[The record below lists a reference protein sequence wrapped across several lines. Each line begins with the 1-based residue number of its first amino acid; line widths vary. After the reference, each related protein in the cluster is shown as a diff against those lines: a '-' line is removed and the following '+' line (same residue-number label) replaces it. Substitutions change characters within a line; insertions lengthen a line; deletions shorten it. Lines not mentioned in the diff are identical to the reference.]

1 MSTDLHRRHWL
12 RHSAWLLAAGTVW
25 APALAHTGATP
36 PGPAP
41 TTDTPDSLPGRVR
54 LAAAWR
60 SHGDTPDCGRDC
72 DQVGVLE
79 LDWTARTVR
88 VAASLPVQGR
98 AHGLL
103 AEADGGFLA
112 VATRPGRWLLRCD
125 AQGRLVTRH
134 RLDDETPLR
143 TLGGHVLSSADGQWL
158 YTTETDTRDGSGW
171 IGVRD
176 RHTLQRVAQWPTHG
190 LDPHHLT
197 LDASGALLVL
207 NGGIPRTADGK
218 AVRLHTMDPSLVR
231 LDPHSGTLLGQWRL
245 DDPRLSLRHLA
256 WSLPPEAGQPPVLG
270 IALQTQQDEPAERRD
285 APVLALWD
293 GQALRLANRRPA
305 AAGYG
310 GDIAPGPG
318 GGFIVSGQRVGE
330 GLLWHPDAPDRWT
343 TIAKLTEPCA
353 LAAWPGRGGVLMA
366 AGRGIGFWHPSLPP
380 AMLPW
385 PMAMAPDNHWIVL
398 G

>member
-1 MSTDLHRRHWL
+1 MRTDLHRRSLLQHIT
-12 RHSAWLLAAGTVW
+12 WLLAAGTVW
-25 APALAHTGATP
+25 APAVAQTAAAPVATSSATP
-36 PGPAP
+36 PP
-41 TTDTPDSLPGRVR
+41 RVR

-60 SHGDTPDCGRDC
+60 SHGNTPDCGRDC

-79 LDWTARTVR
+79 IDWTARSVR

-112 VATRPGRWLLRCD
+112 VASRPGRWLLRCD
-125 AQGRLVTRH
+125 VQGQLVARH
-134 RLDDETPLR
+134 LIDSENPLR
-143 TLGGHVLSSADGQWL
+143 TLGGHVLASADEQWL

-176 RHTLQRVAQWPTHG
+176 RRTLQRVAQWPTHG

-207 NGGIPRTADGK
+207 NGGIPRTASGQK
-218 AVRLHTMDPSLVR
+218 TRLDAMDPSLVR
-231 LDPHSGTLLGQWRL
+231 LDPRSGALLGQWRL

-256 WSLPPEAGQPPVLG
+256 WGRAVAADDRGPARAPLLG
-270 IALQTQQDEPAERRD
+270 IALQAEHDDAARRRD
-285 APVLALWD
+285 APLLALWD
-293 GQALRLANRRPA
+293 GQDLRLANRSVA
-305 AAGYG
+305 GAGYA

-318 GGFIVSGQRVGE
+318 GGFIVSGQRSHE
-330 GLLWHPDAPDRWT
+330 GLLWHPDAPERWT
-343 TIAKLTEPCA
+343 PIAKLTEPCA
-353 LAAWPGRGGVLMA
+353 LAAWPDRGGVLMGA
-366 AGRGIGFWHPSLPP
+366 ARGIGFWHPALPP
-380 AMLPW
+380 AMLAW